1 MESPTLITFTGYFL
15 VLCAIGFAAWR
26 ATRTAEDYIL
36 GGRRLGPAVTALS
49 AGASD
54 MSGWLLLGLPG
65 AVYLAGIQ
73 ESWIVVGLVVG
84 AWCNWRF
91 VAPRLRT
98 STADLDG
105 SLTLPEYLARRF
117 DDRTHVLRIV
127 TTVVIIVFFTFYTA
141 AGLVAGAKLFQST
154 LGTDYY
160 TALIIGIGV
169 IVAYTSIG
177 GFLAVS
183 WTDAFQATLMLIAL
197 VAVPIIVVSELGGVE
212 GTLNHLQ
219 AQAPAV
225 LRLTGGL
232 TTIGLVSLLAWG
244 LGYFGQPHIL
254 ARFMAI
260 EDVSLMTDARRIGMS
275 WMVIITGAAVAVGLT
290 GIAWFGLESTPTL
303 ADADAETIFIQLS
316 QLMFNPWIAGA
327 LLAAILAAVMSTID
341 SQLLVAS
348 SALTEDVYKPLMR
361 PTASDTEIVWIGRIA
376 VGLIALVATF
386 IAWDPSNQ
394 VLALVSYAWAGLGAS
409 FGPVILLSLYWSRMS
424 RWGALAGVL
433 VGGLVVVFWKQLEG
447 GWFDVYEILPG
458 FVAATIAVVVVSLLG
473 PARHVS
479 ARVYKARVY
488 KEVGK
493 PRTAPPRRGAF

>member
-1 MESPTLITFTGYFL
+1 VEVATLFTFIGYFV
-15 VLCAIGFAAWR
+15 VLGIIGLAAWR

-36 GGRRLGPAVTALS
+36 GGRRLGPTVTALS

-65 AVYLAGIQ
+65 AIYVAGIR
-73 ESWIVVGLVVG
+73 ESWIVVGLVIG

-105 SLTLPEYLARRF
+105 ALTLPEYFARRF
-117 DDRTHVLRIV
+117 GDRSHVLRLA
-127 TTVVIIVFFTFYTA
+127 TTVVIILFFTFYTA

-160 TALIIGIGV
+160 TALLIGIGV
-169 IVAYTSIG
+169 IVAYTAIG

-183 WTDAFQATLMLIAL
+183 WTDAFQATLMIVAL
-197 VAVPIIVVSELGGVE
+197 AAVPIIVVDELGGAEAAVSQ
-212 GTLNHLQ
+212 LQ
-219 AQAPAV
+219 VSDPGA
-225 LRLTGGL
+225 LMLTEGL
-232 TTIGLVSLLAWG
+232 TLMGLSSLLAWG

-260 EDVSLMTDARRIGMS
+260 EDVSLLTEARRIGMS
-275 WMVIITGAAVAVGLT
+275 WMIIITAAAVGVGLA
-290 GIAWFGLESTPTL
+290 GIAWFGLDSTPNL
-303 ADADAETIFIQLS
+303 ADAGAETVFIRLS
-316 QLMFNPWIAGA
+316 QSIFNPWVAGA

-348 SALTEDVYKPLMR
+348 SALAEDVYR
-361 PTASDTEIVWIGRIA
+361 PWLRPGAGDTEIVWIGRLA
-376 VGLIALVATF
+376 VALTGAVAIF
-386 IAWDPSNQ
+386 IAWNPDNQ

-409 FGPVILLSLYWSRMS
+409 FGPVILFSLYWGGMS
-424 RWGALAGVL
+424 RAGALAGML
-433 VGGLVVVFWKQLEG
+433 VGGAVVVVWKQLEG

-458 FVAATIAVVVVSLLG
+458 FVAASVTIVIASLLDPTRHASARIYNEMGNPHAG
-473 PARHVS
+473 PAR
-479 ARVYKARVY
+479 
-488 KEVGK
+488 
-493 PRTAPPRRGAF
+493 RGAI

>member
-1 MESPTLITFTGYFL
+1 MEAATLYTFVAYFL
-15 VLCAIGFAAWR
+15 VLGIIGFDAWR

-36 GGRRLGPAVTALS
+36 GGRRLGPTVTALS

-65 AVYLAGIQ
+65 AVYVAGIQ
-73 ESWIVVGLVVG
+73 ESWIVVGLVIG

-91 VAPRLRT
+91 AAPRIRT
-98 STADLDG
+98 YTAELG
-105 SLTLPEYLARRF
+105 SALTLPEYLARRLG
-117 DDRTHVLRIV
+117 DPSHLLRIA
-127 TTVVIIVFFTFYTA
+127 TTVVIIVFFTFYAA

-160 TALIIGIGV
+160 TALMVGIGV
-169 IVAYTSIG
+169 IVAYTAIG

-197 VAVPIIVVSELGGVE
+197 CAVPVIVVTELGGV
-212 GTLNHLQ
+212 GSTLDLLQ
-219 AQAPAV
+219 AQEPAMTM
-225 LRLTGGL
+225 LTQNLG
-232 TTIGLVSLLAWG
+232 IVGLVSLLAWG

-260 EDVSLMTDARRIGMS
+260 EDVDLMASARRTAMS

-290 GIAWFGLESTPTL
+290 GIAWFGLETTPTL
-303 ADADAETIFIQLS
+303 TDANAEMIFIRLS
-316 QLMFNPWIAGA
+316 QLLFNPWIAGA

-348 SALTEDVYKPLMR
+348 SALAEDVYRPLIR
-361 PTASDTEIVWIGRIA
+361 PDAGDREIVWIGRIA
-376 VGLIALVATF
+376 VALIGCVATF
-386 IAWDPSNQ
+386 IAWDPANQ

-409 FGPVILLSLYWSRMS
+409 FGPVILLSLYWNRLSRY
-424 RWGALAGVL
+424 GALAAML
-433 VGGLVVVFWKQLEG
+433 AGGAVVVIWKQLEG

-458 FVAATIAVVVVSLLG
+458 FVAASAVAIVVSMLDPNGQAAANVFSLLRNPPPA
-473 PARHVS
+473 PAR
-479 ARVYKARVY
+479 
-488 KEVGK
+488 
-493 PRTAPPRRGAF
+493 RGTL